1 MIPAVIARTARLARA
16 TSSRTSLALLLAFNL
31 VPLVGV
37 LAWGWNVAT
46 ILVLYWLENGIVGV
60 LNVPK
65 ILLADGA
72 GPSPV
77 RMSAAFGAVSRV
89 GVAAFFVL
97 HYGIFWLVH
106 GIFVFMLPLFASA
119 GSLDAEPIGPGFA
132 TGFPGELLPAAPAVG
147 PDARAVLFGVIG
159 LTIARGASFVMNY
172 LGRHEYRTVSPQ
184 QQAFAPYP
192 RLITLHL
199 TIIFG
204 AFVSL
209 MIGSPVGAIV
219 VLVLIKTIGDLV
231 FHVREHAAAAGMA
244 PPLGVGG
251 PFLPRASDSPPG
263 SESSAPATLERPDG
277 MVGAQPQGEV
287 DVGR

>member
-1 MIPAVIARTARLARA
+1 MIRRVIARAVRLAQA
-16 TSSRTSLALLLAFNL
+16 TSSTTSLVLLLLFNL

-60 LNVPK
+60 LNIPK
-65 ILLADGA
+65 ILLAEGS

-77 RMSAAFGAVSRV
+77 RMSTAFGAVSRV
-89 GVAAFFVL
+89 GVAGFFVL

-106 GIFVFMLPLFASA
+106 GIFVFALPLFASF
-119 GSLDAEPIGPGFA
+119 GRFEAEPIDPAFGI
-132 TGFPGELLPAAPAVG
+132 GFPSDVLPVAHPAG
-147 PDARAVLFGVIG
+147 PDPQAVLIGAIG
-159 LTIARGASFVMNY
+159 LAIARGASFVMNY
-172 LGRHEYRTVSPQ
+172 LGRREYRNVSPQ

-209 MIGSPVGAIV
+209 TIGSPVGAIV
-219 VLVLIKTIGDLV
+219 VLVLIKTIGDLA
-231 FHVREHAAAAGMA
+231 FHVREHAAVSENA
-244 PPLGVGG
+244 PGAVGG
-251 PFLPRASDSPPG
+251 APDA
-263 SESSAPATLERPDG
+263 SSAGVPFERPEG
-277 MVGAQPQGEV
+277 MVGAQAQGEV